1 MFQEVITEHAAAR
14 QGNRGYKK
22 GSFMRIVL
30 VTDRWMKRKSWKMT
44 QIEALREELERQG
57 HQTLLLSNW
66 KKQKNGTALR
76 GRSVRSFQLY
86 RRFGVIAA
94 KPRDRVLQK
103 AFEGADLI
111 HFCSPFFLGRR
122 GGNRPADEDS
132 HFRVLLLNQTE
143 LPNVWDR
150 WLQYWNDHFYSHFY
164 RILCFDSSTSER
176 LHTAGYQSVLS
187 VAESVAS
194 WESFFEES
202 IQDVQSHGYRPIHL
216 TKLQQLFCPDLSKQ
230 KGHYFHRSG
239 LRHLL
244 SRLLTNCLAVLLF
257 IINHI
262 FFGFRVEGRRNL
274 RKVSG
279 GAVSIMNH
287 MHPMDCTMV
296 KVALMPRTLWYV
308 SLSRNFTLPL
318 VGWLIKALGAVSLP
332 ETAPELIAF
341 QKQAVTVVEK
351 GDIIHYY
358 PEGMLSPYN
367 VDVRPFYRGR
377 LPLRRLQSPH
387 YPHDADPQKT
397 GLLRRLV
404 TSKPNLVLRIG
415 APIYRTRGQ
424 HPPEDRSIDG
434 GGIFGCDGHHG

>member
-1 MFQEVITEHAAAR
+1 
-14 QGNRGYKK
+14 
-22 GSFMRIVL
+22 MRIVL

-76 GRSVRSFQLY
+76 GKRGVRSFQLY

-111 HFCSPFFLGRR
+111 HFCSPFFSGRR
-122 GGNRPADEDS
+122 GEEIARQMRIPTSAS
-132 HFRVLLLNQTE
+132 FFLNQTE

-216 TKLQQLFCPDLSKQ
+216 TKFQQLFCPDLSKQ

-367 VDVRPFYRGR
+367 VDVRPFYRGAFTVAAAAKAPIIPMT
-377 LPLRRLQSPH
+377 LIPK
-387 YPHDADPQKT
+387 KT

-415 APIYRTRGQ
+415 APIYPDEGGSIRQRTDQLMEEAYLAVTGTMAKMKGTGRFYGLRK
-424 HPPEDRSIDG
+424 DD
-434 GGIFGCDGHHG
+434 